1 MRYFRTQVC
10 IAAVDSGVLVS
21 SSLLSSLCFCH
32 KRQTVHGVRLPLCS
46 GCFWS
51 ISVQLNNIQSFL
63 TLSVG
68 HNYCVSH
75 IDAGMNIKI
84 FSSTI
89 YLCLTRLKLIW
100 AVMYYIYMWFDDRLW
115 VTVYYVLSNP
125 TKSLLEARQAVTKHL
140 FTSSLFI
147 SCKNKTAAQWTTY
160 MCHWW
165 YQ

>member
-100 AVMYYIYMWFDDRLW
+100 AVMYYIYMWFDDHLW

-125 TKSLLEARQAVTKHL
+125 TKITLKSGRILKYSLPCLFFLCFIYYCIFNITLDKVTY
-140 FTSSLFI
+140 SL
-147 SCKNKTAAQWTTY
+147 W
-160 MCHWW
+160 
-165 YQ
+165 